1 MAENLDPKL
10 DPKENKCL
18 TCGLSCIY
26 TDPQNDS
33 FFANIGHLYETG
45 KINYKINR
53 IIFEPGSTIFC
64 TLSLPQAMQIK
75 EPCQFHQPKI
85 GYPPEHYSA
94 IHSATLTMRLLEE
107 TKLLTAEAK
116 RLSVIAIFISVV
128 LGIGQL
134 LLASLQVETPLWLSK
149 LIQGLLSMLHVG

>member
-1 MAENLDPKL
+1 MNENLDPKL
-10 DPKENKCL
+10 NPKENKCL

-26 TDPQNDS
+26 TDPENDP
-33 FFANIGHLYETG
+33 FFANLGHLYETG

-64 TLSLPQAMQIK
+64 SLGLPQAMKID

-94 IHSATLTMRLLEE
+94 IHAAALSKRLAEE
-107 TKLLTAEAK
+107 TKLLTAK
-116 RLSVIAIFISVV
+116 TKQLSTIAICIAIAVGVF
-128 LGIGQL
+128 QL
-134 LLASLQVETPLWLSK
+134 LFGALQPAFPE
-149 LIQGLLSMLHVG
+149 